1 VAAETAARLGD
12 VGELARTLRAA
23 AHFATDARAASVLQ
37 AAVPASSEVSL
48 LPALYDDHGTNASA
62 TTGLVGAFREALA
75 ELGGAMMP
83 ASAPVVETCRMAR
96 DGDLWVL
103 TYRAGPI
110 RLRDLKGLH
119 DLARLFVRPHTE
131 IHCLEL
137 AGAAS
142 VQSDAGPALDE
153 RARREYQARIIELQ
167 GEIDDARA
175 ANDPGRAEKAELEL
189 DQYVQQ
195 LSEAFGLGGRS
206 RATGSTSERA
216 RSAVTYRIRAAVK
229 KIAEVDPELGRHL
242 DNAVRTGT
250 WCSYRP
256 EADVQW
262 RVDLA

>member
-1 VAAETAARLGD
+1 
-12 VGELARTLRAA
+12 
-23 AHFATDARAASVLQ
+23 VLQ

-48 LPALYDDHGTNASA
+48 LPALYDDQGTDASV
-62 TTGLVGAFREALA
+62 TTGLVGAFRDALTA
-75 ELGGAMMP
+75 LGDAPMP
-83 ASAPVVETCRMAR
+83 TPVLSAETCRMAR

-103 TYRAGPI
+103 TYRAGPV

-119 DLARLFVRPHTE
+119 DLARLFARPHTE

-142 VQSDAGPALDE
+142 VQSEAGPTLDE

-167 GEIDDARA
+167 GDIDDARA
-175 ANDPGRAEKAELEL
+175 ANDPARAEKAELEL

-216 RSAVTYRIRAAVK
+216 RSAVTYRIRAAMK
-229 KIAEVDPELGRHL
+229 KIAEAEPELGRHL
-242 DNAVRTGT
+242 DKAVRTGT

-256 EADVQW
+256 ESDVQW
-262 RVDLA
+262 RVDLG